1 MTNSSNQ
8 RLPEEIYQRR
18 RAAAAVVVLIVVA
31 LLVWGLSALARSGGS
46 DDSGNTDAAAAGTTT
61 SAAVTS
67 TASTTSA
74 SSETSTTSATS
85 TTESA
90 TESESETTTAASGD
104 GCTLDDLEI
113 SASSDQATY
122 PAGARPTFYMTVANP
137 TRSDCKVNL
146 DDEVLRFEVYSLT
159 TNARIWSDI
168 DCFPSVKTGEETF
181 KAGEERFFEA
191 VWSRTG
197 SAPEQCDGRAAVP
210 AGSYLLHTVI
220 GDNPSEPH
228 TFNLR

>member
-1 MTNSSNQ
+1 MTNSNNQ

-18 RAAAAVVVLIVVA
+18 RVAAAVVVLLVVA

-46 DDSGNTDAAAAGTTT
+46 ENADPAAASTTT
-61 SAAVTS
+61 SAAVEE
-67 TASTTSA
+67 TTSSA
-74 SSETSTTSATS
+74 SSATS
-85 TTESA
+85 TTPTSESA
-90 TESESETTTAASGD
+90 TEGTSETESSSETTTAASGE
-104 GCTLDDLEI
+104 GCTLADLEI

-137 TRSDCKVNL
+137 TRSDCTINL
-146 DDEVLRFEVYSLT
+146 DDETLRFEVYSLT
-159 TNARIWSDI
+159 SNARIWSDV
-168 DCFPSVKTGEETF
+168 DCFPSVKTGDETF

-191 VWSRTG
+191 VWSRTA
-197 SAPEQCDGRAAVP
+197 SAPEQCDDRAAVP

>member
-46 DDSGNTDAAAAGTTT
+46 DNSGNTDAAAASTTT
-61 SAAVTS
+61 SAAA
-67 TASTTSA
+67 TATTTTSA
-74 SSETSTTSATS
+74 SSETSTTSTTS

-197 SAPEQCDGRAAVP
+197 SAPEQCDDRAAVP

-228 TFNLR
+228 TFNVR

>member
-46 DDSGNTDAAAAGTTT
+46 DNSGNTDAAAASTTT
-61 SAAVTS
+61 SAAA
-67 TASTTSA
+67 TATTTTSA
-74 SSETSTTSATS
+74 SSETSTTS

-197 SAPEQCDGRAAVP
+197 SAPEQCDDRAAVP

-228 TFNLR
+228 TFNVR